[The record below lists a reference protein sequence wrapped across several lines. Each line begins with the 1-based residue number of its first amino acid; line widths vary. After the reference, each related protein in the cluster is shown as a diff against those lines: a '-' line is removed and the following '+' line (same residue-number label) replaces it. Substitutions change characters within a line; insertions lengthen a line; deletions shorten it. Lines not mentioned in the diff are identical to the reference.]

1 MSVSS
6 NDIEY
11 NNQLLNE
18 AKKTYT
24 NQFIM
29 YLKTSLFDGFQQIFK
44 NSVDETESNPRQK
57 FKKFQENLKKIKSWN
72 NELIVNET
80 QRIIKNSKCNWL
92 DDLLVA
98 IFTTNAKILLSI
110 RRQKYDN
117 KKIKIQ
123 IPRFENFVHKIYI
136 NLARLFYNKPLL
148 FEDNLDYTKLE
159 KNNK

>member
-29 YLKTSLFDGFQQIFK
+29 YLKTSLYDGFQQIFK
-44 NSVDETESNPRQK
+44 NSVEETLSNPKQK

-72 NELIVNET
+72 NEVIINET
-80 QRIIKNSKCNWL
+80 QRIIKQREEEIFFIKSQKCG
-92 DDLLVA
+92 V
-98 IFTTNAKILLSI
+98 LSSASC
-110 RRQKYDN
+110 RHSESVLR
-117 KKIKIQ
+117 
-123 IPRFENFVHKIYI
+123 VV
-136 NLARLFYNKPLL
+136 
-148 FEDNLDYTKLE
+148 
-159 KNNK
+159 